1 LKWKDF
7 YSASHTKYEKGDKEM
22 LLRTALECHKRIGEY
37 RKDLYKLVK
46 NKGLTDT
53 STINLSQQLDKEIT
67 MLQKIMQEVRSIPH

>member
-1 LKWKDF
+1 
-7 YSASHTKYEKGDKEM
+7 M

-53 STINLSQQLDKEIT
+53 STIDLSQQLDKEIT
-67 MLQKIMQEVRSIPH
+67 MLQKIMQEVRSIPQ